1 VVRILILHCVSKKAC
16 DYIFCNNWNNE
27 CPIIIIF
34 GSNVCLLHDSMDK
47 DQLTF
52 FGLLHF
58 YTLHPFWGQKIKG
71 QGYDGVK
78 YALKY
83 AFQHCSCH
91 ILAEA

>member
-1 VVRILILHCVSKKAC
+1 MRLYIRLCVSPEQTSLAR
-16 DYIFCNNWNNE
+16 YL
-27 CPIIIIF
+27 
-34 GSNVCLLHDSMDK
+34 GYLLTEFDQTFTSGGLQGK
-47 DQLTF
+47 DESIK
-52 FGLLHF
+52 
-58 YTLHPFWGQKIKG
+58 FWVHKVKG